1 MAFWYWFTCP
11 SCGYITKASGARANG
26 LAASVDTM
34 VCRDCDELVDVLI
47 DARPRWMEIIDPHW
61 MERLDTCPQCHG
73 RNLEEWSPA
82 FPCPGRR
89 RAALWPARLSRAPS
103 PATRTRTLKPSTR
116 CILIIGKSLP
126 AKDTPLE
133 VRPRASGRALRSG
146 LGP

>member
-34 VCRDCDELVDVLI
+34 VCRDCDELVDILI

-82 FPCPGRR
+82 FPCPRCGTTVERVKVSQR
-89 RAALWPARLSRAPS
+89 STHFCPRCQS
-103 PATRTRTLKPSTR
+103 PPKENLKVEA
-116 CILIIGKSLP
+116 I
-126 AKDTPLE
+126 D
-133 VRPRASGRALRSG
+133 SGG
-146 LGP
+146 NMT